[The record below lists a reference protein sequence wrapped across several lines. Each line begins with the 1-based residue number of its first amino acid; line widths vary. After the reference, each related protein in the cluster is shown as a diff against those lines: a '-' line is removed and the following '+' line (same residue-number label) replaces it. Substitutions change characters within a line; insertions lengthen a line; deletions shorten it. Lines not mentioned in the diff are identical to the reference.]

1 MNRAR
6 VVVAVLGFVSI
17 LFGVGFSQ
25 AGKTVRIAAASDLQ
39 PALEEI
45 SRQYMKGHPGITV
58 QTTFGSSGKLAQ
70 QILEGAPFDVF
81 FSADESFALKVENA
95 GKLEAGTRKLY
106 AVGRL
111 VVWVPNRLGLDAS
124 KLGLKVLNDPSIKR
138 IAIANPEVAPY
149 GKAAISLLENGGLLE
164 GLKPKLV
171 YGENVAQAAQ
181 FALTAAD
188 AGIIGLA
195 TAKTETMSKNG
206 SYWLAPLES
215 HKRLNQTYG
224 IVTGGNR
231 PEVRAFVKT
240 LSSKETRVILERY
253 GFLIP

>member
-6 VVVAVLGFVSI
+6 VSLTILSFVACLIGF
-17 LFGVGFSQ
+17 GFAQSS
-25 AGKTVRIAAASDLQ
+25 KTVRIAAAADLQ

-45 SRQYMKGHPGITV
+45 SRQYTQSHPGIAI

-81 FSADESFALKVENA
+81 FSADESFALRLENA

-111 VVWVPNRLGLDAS
+111 VVWVPNRLGLDVG
-124 KLGLKVLNDPSIKR
+124 KLGLKVLNEPSIKR

-164 GLKPKLV
+164 TLKPKLI

-215 HKRLNQTYG
+215 HKRLNQTFG

-231 PEVRAFVKT
+231 PEVRSFVKS
-240 LSSKETRVILERY
+240 LSSKDSRAILERY

>member
-1 MNRAR
+1 MNRTR
-6 VVVAVLGFVSI
+6 VLLTVLGFVTCLI
-17 LFGVGFSQ
+17 GVGFSQ
-25 AGKTVRIAAASDLQ
+25 AGKIVRIAAASDLQ

-45 SRQYMKGHPGITV
+45 SRQYMQVHPGITV
-58 QTTFGSSGKLAQ
+58 QTIYGSSGKLAQ

-81 FSADESFALKVENA
+81 FSADESFALKLENA

-111 VVWVPNRLGLDAS
+111 VVWVPNRLGLDVG
-124 KLGLKVLNDPSIKR
+124 KLGVKTLLEPSIKR

-149 GKAAISLLENGGLLE
+149 GKAAISLLENSGLLE
-164 GLKPKLV
+164 TLKPKLI

-206 SYWLAPLES
+206 VYWLAPLES

-231 PEVRAFVKT
+231 PEVRSFVKM
-240 LSSKETRVILERY
+240 LSSKESRSILERY

>member
-1 MNRAR
+1 MLILSVICLIGFGLAR
-6 VVVAVLGFVSI
+6 SGLA
-17 LFGVGFSQ
+17 Q
-25 AGKTVRIAAASDLQ
+25 PGKTIRIAAAADLQ

-45 SRQYMKGHPGITV
+45 SRQYMGRNPGIGI

-111 VVWVPNRLGLDAS
+111 VVWVPNRLGLDAN
-124 KLGLKVLNDPSIKR
+124 KLGLNILDDPSIKR

-149 GKAAISLLENGGLLE
+149 GQAAISLLENSRLLAR
-164 GLKPKLV
+164 LKPKLI

-206 SYWLAPLES
+206 TYWLAPLES
-215 HKRLNQTYG
+215 HKRLNQTFG

-231 PEVRAFVKT
+231 PEVRAFVKA
-240 LSSKETRVILERY
+240 LSSKASRAILEKY

>member
-1 MNRAR
+1 MNRTRALLTTLI
-6 VVVAVLGFVSI
+6 VTCLIGF
-17 LFGVGFSQ
+17 GFAQS
-25 AGKTVRIAAASDLQ
+25 GKTVRIAAAADLQ

-45 SRQYMKGHPGITV
+45 SRQYMEAHPGITL

-81 FSADESFALKVENA
+81 FSADESFALKLENA

-111 VVWVPNRLGLDAS
+111 VVWVPNRLGLDVN
-124 KLGLKVLNDPSIKR
+124 KLGLKVLTDPSIKR

-149 GKAAISLLENGGLLE
+149 GKAAISLLENSGLLA

-195 TAKTETMSKNG
+195 TAKTEAMSKNG
-206 SYWLAPLES
+206 SFWLAPLES

-231 PEVRAFVKT
+231 PEVRGFVKT
-240 LSSKETRVILERY
+240 LSSKSSKAILEKF
-253 GFLIP
+253 GFIVP

>member
-6 VVVAVLGFVSI
+6 VSLTLLSFVTCLI
-17 LFGVGFSQ
+17 GVGFSQ
-25 AGKTVRIAAASDLQ
+25 SGQTVRIAAASDLQ

-45 SRQYMKGHPGITV
+45 SWQYMQAHPGITL

-81 FSADESFALKVENA
+81 FSADESFALKLENA

-106 AVGRL
+106 AVGRI
-111 VVWVPNRLGLDAS
+111 VVWIPNRLGLDLG
-124 KLGLKVLNDPSIKR
+124 KLGVQVLLEPSIKR
-138 IAIANPEVAPY
+138 IAIANPEHAPY
-149 GKAAISLLENGGLLE
+149 GQAAVSLLEKAGLLE
-164 GLKPKLV
+164 AIKPKFV
-171 YGENVAQAAQ
+171 YAENVAQAAQ

-188 AGIIGLA
+188 AGIIALS
-195 TAKTETMSKNG
+195 TAKTEAMSKNG

-215 HKRLNQTYG
+215 HKRLNQTFG

-231 PEVRAFVKT
+231 PEVRSFVKT
-240 LSSKETRVILERY
+240 LSSKESRAILERY

>member
-1 MNRAR
+1 MRLVRALLIPSILGLIG
-6 VVVAVLGFVSI
+6 LGFA
-17 LFGVGFSQ
+17 Q
-25 AGKTVRIAAASDLQ
+25 TTKTVRIAAASDLQ
-39 PALEEI
+39 PALEGI
-45 SRQYMKGHPGITV
+45 TRRYMEAHPGITV
-58 QTTFGSSGKLAQ
+58 QTTFGASGKLAQ

-81 FSADESFALKVENA
+81 FSADESFALKLENA

-111 VVWVPNRLGLDAS
+111 VVWVPSRLGLDVR

-149 GKAAISLLENGGLLE
+149 GKAAISLLEGAGLLE
-164 GLKPKLV
+164 ALKPKLI

-181 FALTAAD
+181 FAFTAAD
-188 AGIIGLA
+188 AGIVGLA
-195 TAKTETMSKNG
+195 TAMNEAMTKDGN
-206 SYWLAPLES
+206 YWLAPLES
-215 HKRLNQTYG
+215 HKRLNQTFG

-231 PEVRAFVKT
+231 PEVRAFVKN
-240 LSSKETRVILERY
+240 LSSKESRGILERF